1 MPKIIGEQIRK
12 YVKDQIEVRQAA
24 HGSGTDGTPRTLNQ
38 ITYLNSKTAWVKLA
52 SGVRVN
58 PERAKTEKIL
68 DGFAWESLARH
79 FILFGGTSERDGT
92 YLKQRGVYGDGD
104 NNVWGFYNGVY
115 NVNAS
120 PLEDGATSEFGLI
133 PMPGI
138 TSVDVKCINRGSIK
152 KATVNLK
159 CYSPEQFQ
167 IIDLLYLRIGY
178 TMFLEWGNSIYLDK
192 GDKLNQMGYT
202 LIESEGG
209 FFSPQWKDSSY
220 LGFLPV
226 IEGYRKA
233 KKGNYDG
240 LLCRVTNFSWT
251 FAQDGSYDIALDLIS
266 LGDVIESLRL
276 NTTPSFNVAQFINQT
291 YGLYK
296 EDTDPETSVPPNPAD
311 NWISAYLFLQKL
323 LADST
328 NNPETGYSNEQR
340 FEPAENGV
348 LASQIA
354 LAGKIGEDTTLDL
367 GGVFILPNKNAIVI
381 EDGVF
386 ASKEFETEEK
396 AEQYLNSL
404 NINPP
409 LKKVNSIAEVNS
421 STQENVYHIQENV
434 LFFKTFP
441 NLDPLNTGAGPKD
454 VVHFAYNRGETDED
468 QTMVDSEFYMRL
480 GHLLSFISEYVIP
493 VVNENDNN
501 PLLKIDYEM
510 WSNKMYTL
518 PYQVSLDPRV
528 CIVNAAV
535 EKVNSKEFFPNLIN
549 WKYISS
555 DQTEA
560 YGWTMNIYINHAQI
574 FSSVEDAKN
583 DKGEV
588 NLFDFLNSLCTAINK
603 AMGGINNLEP
613 VYDEDTHT
621 ISIVDGS
628 YTPQKDPGYQI
639 ELYGYNKTAS
649 TFVRNF
655 NLKTEIT
662 NDFAT
667 MASIGSTA
675 GGYTKGVENTMF
687 SKWNKG
693 LTDRWKEKISPPKK
707 ARESGGDDEKDPAR
721 LYVEEFWRQRYSA
734 WGYTLKNV
742 EDDLTWSISDKA
754 SVDDALIERNLS
766 TVSEFYKY
774 CQSKIQEV
782 ETTYSSPT
790 NGFVPISLG
799 LTMDG
804 ISGIKIYNEIN
815 VDTRFLPQNYN
826 DSLRFI
832 IKGVN
837 HKLSNSDWETNIET
851 IVISQSGDKN
861 KKQLPYSRIKQVI
874 DKEIHDAGIALGEA
888 SGESGG
894 ATPETSPP
902 LSFNTSNKGA
912 EIARKLMRDLNLKD
926 FQAAAIVG
934 NLIAES
940 GLYPDR
946 IQGAGIKRGKLQING
961 STGYGYAQ
969 WTSSNRQ
976 RNLADTAKNYGIDY
990 KTQNLTDDINYAFLV
1005 KELKSSSATTQLRKS
1020 INIRQ
1025 ATNIVLT
1032 KYERP
1037 ADQGEA
1043 ALTKR
1048 TGFAQQVLTKL
1059 TT

>member
-24 HGSGTDGTPRTLNQ
+24 HGSGTDGTSRTLNQ

-52 SGVRVN
+52 SGVSISE
-58 PERAKTEKIL
+58 ERL
-68 DGFAWESLARH
+68 DTNHENLRGGFKGDVLARH

-92 YLKQRGVYGDGD
+92 YLKQRGAYGIGND
-104 NNVWGFYNGVY
+104 NNIWS
-115 NVNAS
+115 NAS
-120 PLEDGATSEFGLI
+120 GSYNIDASPNPGSEFGLV

-192 GDKLNQMGYT
+192 GDELNQMGYT

-296 EDTDPETSVPPNPAD
+296 EDADPETSVPPNPAD

-628 YTPQKDPGYQI
+628 YAPQKDPGYQI

-874 DKEIHDAGIALGEA
+874 DKEIYDAGIELNT
-888 SGESGG
+888 ESEGNGG
-894 ATPETSPP
+894 RNPP
-902 LSFNTSNKGA
+902 VPQNMEKN
-912 EIARKLMRDLNLKD
+912 RK
-926 FQAAAIVG
+926 I
-934 NLIAES
+934 
-940 GLYPDR
+940 
-946 IQGAGIKRGKLQING
+946 LQVI
-961 STGYGYAQ
+961 
-969 WTSSNRQ
+969 
-976 RNLADTAKNYGIDY
+976 
-990 KTQNLTDDINYAFLV
+990 
-1005 KELKSSSATTQLRKS
+1005 
-1020 INIRQ
+1020 
-1025 ATNIVLT
+1025 
-1032 KYERP
+1032 
-1037 ADQGEA
+1037 
-1043 ALTKR
+1043 
-1048 TGFAQQVLTKL
+1048 
-1059 TT
+1059 